1 MKTRV
6 TYPKSFLPVLMA
18 ATLLISGCTRKTE
31 QTSDTTIGAPATDSV
46 VITQVAAASMSV
58 LDLLR
63 LEHDVDVRGSA
74 MGAFVTGI
82 DSVETGGGCFW
93 TYKVNDSTIPV
104 ACDIFHVEPGD
115 TVVWRFNRGSR

>member
-1 MKTRV
+1 M
-6 TYPKSFLPVLMA
+6 TYREFPLPVLFA
-18 ATLLISGCTRKTE
+18 VVLLITGCTHKTE
-31 QTSDTTIGAPATDSV
+31 QTSNTPAATPPADSV
-46 VITQVAAASMSV
+46 VITQVAADSMSV
-58 LDLLR
+58 LDLLQ
-63 LEHDVDVRGSA
+63 LEHHVDVRGSA

-104 ACDIFHVEPGD
+104 ACDEYRVGPGD